1 MDFDDKLTDFVNP
14 LDLHLRSPSPDFQ
27 DLPWAYSLSDWT
39 GRCSRLE
46 EAPRGVSRHPV
57 VFVNYSGTLYAIK
70 ELPVKA
76 AEQEYEALRQAET
89 LRLPAVTVMG
99 HGQVETD
106 SGKSGIIIT
115 RFLEG
120 SLPYRL
126 LFSRSGFEPYRRHLL
141 DAIASLL
148 VQLHLGGL
156 YWGDCSLSNTLF
168 RRDAGALRAYLVDAE
183 TAEVAPGPASPRLR
197 FHELQIMEENVTREL
212 VELRVNG
219 LLPTIEPGVPTVDTG
234 AYIRLRYQS
243 LWEEVTRDD
252 VIAPEDE
259 YRIHERITALNKL
272 GFSVGEVELTPLEGG
287 KQLRLHIEVTDRN
300 FHREQL
306 FNLTGLDA
314 EEQQAQKMMNEIHE
328 LRAMLSSDPERS
340 LPLSVAA
347 NHWLEKIYTQVVER
361 LRPLVSRQMT
371 PHELYCQLL
380 EHKWYLSE
388 REQRDVGH
396 QTAVDDYL
404 RQFWVQS
411 RLEI

>member
-1 MDFDDKLTDFVNP
+1 MNGVM
-14 LDLHLRSPSPDFQ
+14 LHLRLSSPDFQ
-27 DLPWAYSLSDWT
+27 DLPWGYSLTDWV

-46 EAPRGVSRHPV
+46 DAPRGVSRHPV

-70 ELPVKA
+70 ELPRQA
-76 AEQEYEALRQAET
+76 AEQEYEALVQAEG
-89 LRLPAVTVMG
+89 RHVPGGKVIG
-99 HGQVETD
+99 HGENETA
-106 SGKSGIIIT
+106 SGTSGVIIT
-115 RFLEG
+115 RYLEG
-120 SLPYRL
+120 ALPYRL
-126 LFSRSGFEPYRRHLL
+126 LFLRQGFETYRRHLL

-156 YWGDCSLSNTLF
+156 FWGDCSLSNTLF

-183 TAEVAPGPASPRLR
+183 TAEVAAGPASPRLR
-197 FHELQIMEENVTREL
+197 FHELQIMEDNVTREL

-219 LLPTIEPGVPTVDTG
+219 LLPAIEPGVPTVDTG

-243 LWEEVTRDD
+243 LWEEVTRED

-259 YRIHERITALNKL
+259 YRIQERIRALNQL
-272 GFSVGEVELTPLEGG
+272 GFSVGDVELTPLESGR
-287 KQLRLHIEVTDRN
+287 QLRLHVEVTDRN

-314 EEQQAQKMMNEIHE
+314 EEQQAQKMMNEINE
-328 LRAMLSSDPERS
+328 LRATLPSDPERN

-347 NHWLEKIYTQVVER
+347 NHWMEKIYTPVVESMQ
-361 LRPLVSRQMT
+361 PLVNRHTT

-388 REQRDVGH
+388 RAQRDVGH
-396 QTAVDDYL
+396 QAAVEDYL
-404 RQFWVQS
+404 KQFWVQP

>member
-1 MDFDDKLTDFVNP
+1 MLDSVNAVH
-14 LDLHLRSPSPDFQ
+14 LHLRSPSPDFL
-27 DLPWAYSLSDWT
+27 DLPWGYGLTDWL

-46 EAPRGVSRHPV
+46 EVPRGVSRHPV
-57 VFVNYSGTLYAIK
+57 VFVNYSGVLYAIK
-70 ELPVKA
+70 ELPLEA
-76 AEQEYEALRQAET
+76 AEKEYEALVQAEE
-89 LRLPAVTVMG
+89 LHLPVVKAIG
-99 HGQVETD
+99 HGQNETS
-106 SGKSGIIIT
+106 SGTSGVIIT
-115 RFLEG
+115 RYLEG
-120 SLPYRL
+120 ALPYRL
-126 LFSRSGFEPYRRHLL
+126 LFLRQGLELYRRHLL

-183 TAEVAPGPASPRLR
+183 TAEVSPGPTSPRLR
-197 FHELQIMEENVTREL
+197 FHEMQIMEENITREL

-252 VIAPEDE
+252 VIAPEEE
-259 YRIHERITALNKL
+259 YRIHERIRALNQL
-272 GFSVGEVELTPLEGG
+272 GFSVGEVELTPLESGR
-287 KQLRLHIEVTDRN
+287 QLRLHVEVTDRN

-328 LRAMLSSDPERS
+328 LRAKLSSESDRN

-347 NHWLEKIYTQVVER
+347 NYWLENIYLPVVQS
-361 LRPLVSRQMT
+361 LQPLANRQMT
-371 PHELYCQLL
+371 THELYCQLL

-388 REQRDVGH
+388 RAQRDVGH
-396 QTAVDDYL
+396 QAAVEDYL
-404 RQFWVQS
+404 KQFWVQP
-411 RLEI
+411 RLDL

>member
-1 MDFDDKLTDFVNP
+1 MLQ
-14 LDLHLRSPSPDFQ
+14 LRSPSPDFQ
-27 DLPWAYSLSDWT
+27 DLPWGYGLSDWM

-46 EAPRGVSRHPV
+46 EVPRGVSRHPV

-70 ELPVKA
+70 ELPLKA
-76 AEQEYEALRQAET
+76 AEQEYEALVQAEG
-89 LRLPAVTVMG
+89 LHLPVVKAIG
-99 HGQVETD
+99 YGQNETT
-106 SGKSGIIIT
+106 SGTSGVIIT
-115 RFLEG
+115 RYLEG
-120 SLPYRL
+120 ALPYRL
-126 LFSRSGFEPYRRHLL
+126 LFLRQGFELYRRHLL

-156 YWGDCSLSNTLF
+156 FWGDCSLSNTLF

-183 TAEVAPGPASPRLR
+183 TAEVSSGPASPRLR
-197 FHELQIMEENVTREL
+197 FHEMQIMEENITREL

-243 LWEEVTRDD
+243 LWEEVTREDT
-252 VIAPEDE
+252 IAPEEE
-259 YRIHERITALNKL
+259 YRIQERIRALNRL
-272 GFSVGEVELTPLEGG
+272 GFSVGNVELTPLESGR
-287 KQLRLHIEVTDRN
+287 QLRLRVEVTDRN

-314 EEQQAQKMMNEIHE
+314 EELQAEKMMNEIHE
-328 LRAMLSSDPERS
+328 LRATLSADPERN

-347 NHWLEKIYTQVVER
+347 NHWLDKIYTPVVES
-361 LRPLVSRQMT
+361 LQPLVNRQMT

-396 QTAVDDYL
+396 QAAVEDYL
-404 RQFWVQS
+404 KQFWVQS
-411 RLEI
+411 RLDL

>member
-1 MDFDDKLTDFVNP
+1 M
-14 LDLHLRSPSPDFQ
+14 LHLRLSSPDFQ
-27 DLPWAYSLSDWT
+27 DLPWGYSLTDWV

-46 EAPRGVSRHPV
+46 DAPRGVSRHPV

-70 ELPVKA
+70 ELPRQA
-76 AEQEYEALRQAET
+76 AEQEYAALVQAEALH
-89 LRLPAVTVMG
+89 LPVVKAIG
-99 HGQVETD
+99 HGENETA
-106 SGKSGIIIT
+106 SGTSGVIIT
-115 RFLEG
+115 RYLEG
-120 SLPYRL
+120 ALPYRL
-126 LFSRSGFEPYRRHLL
+126 LFLRQGFETYRRHLL

-183 TAEVAPGPASPRLR
+183 TAEVAAGPTSPHLR
-197 FHELQIMEENVTREL
+197 FHEMQIMEENVTREL

-219 LLPTIEPGVPTVDTG
+219 LLPSIEPGVPTVDTG

-243 LWEEVTRDD
+243 LWEEVTCEDI
-252 VIAPEDE
+252 IAPEEE
-259 YRIHERITALNKL
+259 YRIQERIRALNQL
-272 GFSVGEVELTPLEGG
+272 GFSVGDVELTPLESGR
-287 KQLRLHIEVTDRN
+287 QLRLRVEVTDRN

-314 EEQQAQKMMNEIHE
+314 EEQQAQKMMNEIQE
-328 LRAMLSSDPERS
+328 LRARLPSDPERN

-347 NHWLEKIYTQVVER
+347 NHWMEKIYTPVVNG
-361 LRPLVSRQMT
+361 LRPLVNRQMT
-371 PHELYCQLL
+371 SHELYCQLL

-396 QTAVDDYL
+396 QAAVEDYL
-404 RQFWVQS
+404 KQFWVQP

>member
-1 MDFDDKLTDFVNP
+1 MADSVNA
-14 LDLHLRSPSPDFQ
+14 LNLHLRIPSPDFQ
-27 DLPWAYSLSDWT
+27 DLPWGYNLAEWA

-70 ELPVKA
+70 ELPLQA
-76 AEQEYEALRQAET
+76 AEQEYGALVQAEALR
-89 LRLPAVTVMG
+89 LPVVKAIGYGQNVTPTGTSGVM
-99 HGQVETD
+99 
-106 SGKSGIIIT
+106 IT
-115 RFLEG
+115 RYLEG
-120 SLPYRL
+120 ALPYRL
-126 LFSRSGFEPYRRHLL
+126 LFLRQGFELYRRHLL

-168 RRDAGALRAYLVDAE
+168 RRDAGTLRAYLVDAE
-183 TAEVAPGPASPRLR
+183 TTEVTPSRVSPALR
-197 FHELQIMEENVTREL
+197 FQEMQIMQDNITREL

-243 LWEEVTRDD
+243 LWEEVTRED
-252 VIAPEDE
+252 VIAPEEE
-259 YRIHERITALNKL
+259 YRIQERVRALNRL
-272 GFSVGEVELTPLEGG
+272 GFSVGEVELKPLESG
-287 KQLRLHIEVTDRN
+287 KQLRLHIAVTDRN
-300 FHREQL
+300 FHRDQL

-328 LRAMLSSDPERS
+328 LRATLPSDPERN

-347 NHWLEKIYTQVVER
+347 NHWLEKIYTPVVES
-361 LRPLVSRQMT
+361 LQPLVSRQMT
-371 PHELYCQLL
+371 SHELYCQLL

-388 REQRDVGH
+388 RAQRDVGH
-396 QTAVDDYL
+396 QAAVEDYL
-404 RQFWVQS
+404 KQFWVQT
-411 RLEI
+411 RLEL